1 MTRFSFLLVA
11 MLLVASGC
19 KYSKEYQTI
28 TITGKFSL
36 SVPPWVEKEEDLK
49 PGADLQ
55 YANRY
60 RNFYV
65 IGERLPSAVPA
76 DSLGTEVTKYLNLLR
91 SVTQK
96 PLVTDSGAITVN
108 GLPGVHVEFM
118 GKMKEESIYYS
129 EVLLQGKNGTYHLSL
144 WTRGEDRKLRF
155 KEDISRIINSFK
167 EL

>member
-1 MTRFSFLLVA
+1 MKRFYLLLA
-11 MLLVASGC
+11 GFTLLLAGC
-19 KYSKEYQTI
+19 KYSKEYQNI
-28 TITGKFSL
+28 TVEGKFSISL
-36 SVPPWVEKEEDLK
+36 PPWVEKQDDLK

-65 IGERLPSAVPA
+65 VGERLPAAVAP
-76 DSLGTEVTKYLNLLR
+76 DSLNSEVNKYLNLLR

-96 PLVTDSGAITVN
+96 PLVTDSSAVTIN
-108 GLPGVHVEFM
+108 GLTGVHVEFM
-118 GKMKEESIYYS
+118 GKMKDESIYYS
-129 EVLLQGKNGTYHLSL
+129 ELLLQGKKGTYHLSL

-155 KEDISRIINSFK
+155 KEDMAKVINSFK